1 MINFKELFKVEN
13 QNKIVN
19 MFKEQIKNLSK
30 EELNKYS
37 NFIDDNGNTLLHHA
51 LNNKCFILADFFY
64 KNKIGTNIINNLGQE
79 VLHTI
84 SDNSILKHKI
94 ESDTSDSFSNLE
106 NTNNYNDIQSDT
118 ELKQSFFTENKK
130 DTNKK
135 IDTKTPGVLINN
147 QKLSTNNQQTISE
160 KQIGGNNSIKESIK
174 YTKNKKDKYIEEGK
188 KLLEYTQNIAN
199 NSLNLQKIGKMYS
212 LNLDKPNDI
221 LFAKYKQAGLYDY
234 ITNKYPNLIEKDLTK
249 LLDFN
254 INKEILDG
262 VDPIRI
268 KNKIMKCFKILKH

>member
-1 MINFKELFKVEN
+1 
-13 QNKIVN
+13 

-30 EELNKYS
+30 KELSKYS
-37 NFIDDNGNTLLHHA
+37 NFIDENGNTLLHHA
-51 LNNKCFILADFFY
+51 INNKCFVLADFFF

-94 ESDTSDSFSNLE
+94 ESDTSDSSDSFSNLE

-118 ELKQSFFTENKK
+118 ELKQSFFSENKN
-130 DTNKK
+130 DTNEKN
-135 IDTKTPGVLINN
+135 V
-147 QKLSTNNQQTISE
+147 TNKQETIGE

-199 NSLNLQKIGKMYS
+199 NSSNLQKIGKMYS